1 MSLLGMRRRSVRYLC
16 VIALSALLVSCGG
29 PSATEVSV
37 DLINAVKRELD
48 GVTSVEVTNVHR
60 GEGDSD
66 NVYFV
71 ADLTI
76 TADKES
82 LVNRGGLSGLHLRQR
97 QPIEVKHVNALYQ
110 RSNDGKWRFVSYSM
124 GAKGGIRID

>member
-1 MSLLGMRRRSVRYLC
+1 MLSLGMQRRARCLL

-29 PSATEVSV
+29 PSATDVRD
-37 DLINAVKRELD
+37 DLINAVKGEVG

-66 NVYFV
+66 SVYFV

-76 TADKES
+76 IADKDF
-82 LVNRGGLSGLHLRQR
+82 LVDRGALSGVHLRQR
-97 QPIEVKHVNALYQ
+97 QPVEVKHVNALYQ
-110 RSNDGKWRFVSYSM
+110 RINDGKWRFVSFSI
-124 GAKGGIRID
+124 GSSSATGR